1 MDYARLSPEGPE
13 VSRVIFGA
21 WAIGGWMWGGT
32 DDAKA
37 VEAIQKAIEVGMTT
51 IDTAPVYGFGH
62 SEEIVGQAI
71 KDHRDQVQ
79 IATKCGLLWDGGEGK
94 DYFQTTDAEGHE
106 VHVYHKLK
114 KDSILEEID
123 QSLER
128 LGVDYVDLYQCHWP
142 DKTTQPAETMEA
154 LNQILEEG
162 KAKAIG
168 VSNFAPE
175 LIAAFREHGPIVSDQ
190 PLYNMLDRDIEEGL
204 LPYCAENHVGVI
216 VYSPLHQGLLT
227 GAVTM
232 DRTFGEGDQR
242 NWKPW
247 FKPENR
253 KRVLEFLEK
262 VKPIARKHRRTLAQ
276 VAVNWCLC
284 QHGVTAALV
293 GARNPEQVE
302 ENAGAAGWGLTRD
315 ELTRIRGWLD
325 ELGGPI
331 G

>member
-1 MDYARLSPEGPE
+1 MDYAKLGPDGPE
-13 VSRVIFGA
+13 ISRVIFGA
-21 WAIGGWMWGGT
+21 WAVGGWMWGGT

-62 SEEIVGQAI
+62 SEMIVGEAV

-79 IATKCGLLWDGGEGK
+79 IATKCGLRWDRGDGQ
-94 DYFQTTDAEGHE
+94 DYFQTTDAEGNE
-106 VHVYHKLK
+106 LHVYRNLK

-123 QSLER
+123 RSLER

-142 DKTTQPAETMEA
+142 DATTPLAETMEA
-154 LNQILEEG
+154 LNQIREEG

-168 VSNFAPE
+168 MSNFTPE
-175 LIAAFREHGPIVSDQ
+175 MIAECRKYGPVVSDQ
-190 PLYNMLDRDIEEGL
+190 PLYSMLDRGIEADL

-216 VYSPLHQGLLT
+216 VYSPLHQGMLT

-242 NWKPW
+242 SWKPW

-253 KRVLEFLEK
+253 RRVLEFLEK
-262 VKPIARKHRRTLAQ
+262 VRPIARKHHRTLAQ

-284 QHGVTAALV
+284 HHGITAALV
-293 GARNPEQVE
+293 GARDPAQVE
-302 ENAGAAGWGLTRD
+302 ENAGAAGWCLSKD
-315 ELTRIRGWLD
+315 ELTSIRGWLD
-325 ELGGPI
+325 ELGGPVR
-331 G
+331 